1 MTETAVSLR
10 FQVRIDRFGSLGL
23 WTKCEGIGVE
33 YDVFEYREGGQNGYT
48 HRLPGRAKY
57 ANLKLSR
64 PIDANSA
71 KVAEWMASLQREAT
85 RETAEIS
92 VLDPTGAVVATW
104 NLTGVFPA
112 RWTGPTLDVA
122 GNQIALETLELA
134 HNGFIGGS

>member
-23 WTKCEGIGVE
+23 WTKCEGLGLE
-33 YDVFEYREGGQNGYT
+33 YDVFEYREGGQNGFI

-57 ANLKLSR
+57 ANVKLSR
-64 PIDANSA
+64 PIDKNSE
-71 KVAEWMASLQREAT
+71 KVATWMASLQGTAK

-92 VLDPTGAVVATW
+92 VLDPVGDVVATW
-104 NLTGVFPA
+104 NLVGVFPA

-122 GNQIALETLELA
+122 GNQVAIETLELA

>member
-1 MTETAVSLR
+1 MTEAAVSLR

-23 WTKCEGIGVE
+23 FTKCEGIGIE
-33 YDVFEYREGGQNGYT
+33 YDVFEYKEGGQNGFT

-57 ANLKLSR
+57 ANVKLSR

-71 KVAEWMASLQREAT
+71 KVADWMASLQRTAT

-92 VLDPTGAVVATW
+92 VLDPTGEVVATW
-104 NLTGVFPA
+104 NLVGVFPA

-122 GNQIALETLELA
+122 GNQIAIETLELA